1 MIIDFSNIGGGGGGY
16 VLPVATS
23 NTLGGVK
30 IGEGI
35 NINSAGTIS
44 VTGSTGGGIEVV
56 TELPA
61 SGTDGQMV
69 LLETN
74 IPEKHLHITG
84 IGTDWNP
91 TQSITAIGIT
101 TKTKLFDYNNWN
113 VLNPVYINADGS
125 YSIYDTSLQQENIYP
140 IGETTAYTITSN
152 VQNMTVT
159 GTVTTT
165 GCTFTVDPANTWR
178 QNATADFDQNAEE
191 RQVLY
196 TWSDNQ
202 ELTADIIY
210 TTISTPDTWCV
221 KYKYSE
227 LPNNKTIL
235 VTKYKYGDDYSH
247 FVYNNG
253 TLTAYKSDNAS
264 AYTTTS
270 ATTVA
275 QYGVEVNNVYVY
287 WTDDEM
293 IFISRDNYRDRVSF
307 NVDDFYKAGWHKNI
321 EHKLDNKAFYKD
333 NTYYD
338 GDYQI
343 ILRHPRFPMYD
354 VALKI
359 NPSNKYAEPYNVYSK
374 NNSTIGPFFAPT
386 TTGNTGYVCVAG
398 NGWAAPTWTAPE
410 SLTNGVKFWKGTQDE
425 YDAIGEGNYDSST
438 LYIIVEE

>member
-1 MIIDFSNIGGGGGGY
+1 MIINFSNLGGGGSPSS
-16 VLPVATS
+16 LPIATTAS
-23 NTLGGVK
+23 TGVVK

-35 NINSAGTIS
+35 NVDSAGTIS

-61 SGTDGQMV
+61 SGTDGQTV

-84 IGTDWNP
+84 MGTDSNP

-101 TKTKLFDYNNWN
+101 QKTFLFDYNHYSTYC
-113 VLNPVYINADGS
+113 PVYLNADGS
-125 YSIYDTSLQQENIYP
+125 YSIYDPFLQQENIYP
-140 IGETTAYTITSN
+140 VGETTAYTFTN
-152 VQNMTVT
+152 NGRNMSVT

-165 GCTFTVDPANTWR
+165 GCTFTVNPAGTWR
-178 QNATADFDQNAEE
+178 EHATADFDQHAETK
-191 RQVLY
+191 QVLY

-210 TTISTPDTWCV
+210 TTISTGDTWCV

-227 LPNNKTIL
+227 LPNNKTIF
-235 VTKYKYGDDYSH
+235 VTKYRYGDDYSH
-247 FVYNNG
+247 FVYNG
-253 TLTAYKSDNAS
+253 GILTAYKSTS
-264 AYTTTS
+264 ADTYPTTS

-275 QYGVEVNNVYVY
+275 QYGASVNNVYVY

-293 IFISRDNYRDRVSF
+293 IFSSYDAYRDRVSF

-333 NTYYD
+333 YTYYD

-354 VALKI
+354 VPLRI
-359 NPSNKYAEPYNVYSK
+359 NPSNQYNEPYNVYSK
-374 NNSTIGPFFAPT
+374 NNSAIGPFFAPT

-398 NGWAAPTWTAPE
+398 NGWAAPTWAAPE

-425 YDAIGEGNYDSST
+425 YDALSTYDSST